1 MVIEAL
7 IWIVIIVGVPA
18 LLAGFGMGAAFVVG
32 DWSSRRRRSDFTGDQ
47 HIERDP
53 YG

>member
-18 LLAGFGMGAAFVVG
+18 LLAGFGMGAAFVVSG
-32 DWSSRRRRSDFTGDQ
+32 WSRRRHPDFTGDQ